1 VFSDNF
7 ERGTQFLVTGTAG
20 RFTGTDID
28 VAGVRVLRFGT
39 LAIAA
44 YFGNGVMVTG
54 RGTCPNG
61 PGTFTAVRMVPLPWT
76 RWVLQDVT
84 P

>member
-1 VFSDNF
+1 
-7 ERGTQFLVTGTAG
+7 LVTGTAG
-20 RFTGTDID
+20 TFTGPSID

-44 YFGNGVMVTG
+44 YFGNGLIVTG
-54 RGTCPNG
+54 RGTCPAG
-61 PGTFTAVRMVPLPWT
+61 PGTFTAMRMLPWA
-76 RWVLQDVT
+76 RWLLQDVT

>member
-1 VFSDNF
+1 VFSDDF

-20 RFTGTDID
+20 RFTGLGID

-39 LAIAA
+39 SAIAA

-54 RGTCPNG
+54 RGTCPAG
-61 PGTFTAVRMVPLPWT
+61 PGTFTAVQMFAVPWT
-76 RWVLQDVT
+76 RWLLQDVT